1 MPQYESRPRTSNS
14 SWGGRTRTSNFPVN
28 SRACCQLTYNPELS
42 SRTEET
48 NAPGTAV
55 VPGARIN
62 LPEMLRRPAPRI
74 RAPVA
79 IREQNGERPHA
90 AYGTTALCGGQG
102 DPMTTI
108 AAATPADLPALLELL
123 GQSALP
129 TAGLADH
136 VDTTF
141 VARDAGRVV
150 GSAAL
155 ELYGTAALLRSV
167 AGAPELRRH
176 RLGPGVTRHPPALA
190 RPRHTR
196 TGVPLTET
204 AGGVFPRFR

>member
-1 MPQYESRPRTSNS
+1 
-14 SWGGRTRTSNFPVN
+14 
-28 SRACCQLTYNPELS
+28 
-42 SRTEET
+42 
-48 NAPGTAV
+48 
-55 VPGARIN
+55 
-62 LPEMLRRPAPRI
+62 MLRRPALQI

-90 AYGTTALCGGQG
+90 AYGTTTLCRGQG

-136 VDTTF
+136 VDTAF

-167 AGAPELRRH
+167 AVAPELRGH
-176 RLGPGVTRHPPALA
+176 GIGQELTRHALALA
-190 RPRHTR
+190 RRRNIR
-196 TGVPLTET
+196 TVYLLTET
-204 AGGVFPRFR
+204 AGGFFPRFGFRAIPRDAVDPAVQRSIEFTSEIGRASWRERLSARGGA